1 MDVRMTVAARTQ
13 RWGST
18 AVIGGILSTTRA
30 QERNAV
36 ASDHIHPFDPDA
48 VERARAA
55 RLTVE
60 QAERLSAVLGLIS
73 DPVRARVICALLAVD
88 ELCVGDAAL
97 AADVNDDAASYAL
110 RLLRTAG
117 LVQRRRQG
125 RLHFYRL
132 ADDDTQPALRSALT
146 ELLKLSEQG
155 PFTR

>member
-1 MDVRMTVAARTQ
+1 M
-13 RWGST
+13 
-18 AVIGGILSTTRA
+18 
-30 QERNAV
+30 
-36 ASDHIHPFDPDA
+36 ASEHSHPFDPGS
-48 VERARAA
+48 VEQARAGQLS
-55 RLTVE
+55 RE

-73 DPVRARVICALLAVD
+73 DPVRARIICALLAVD
-88 ELCVGDAAL
+88 ELCVGDVAL

-125 RLHFYRL
+125 RLNFYRL

-146 ELLKLSEQG
+146 ALLRLSEQG